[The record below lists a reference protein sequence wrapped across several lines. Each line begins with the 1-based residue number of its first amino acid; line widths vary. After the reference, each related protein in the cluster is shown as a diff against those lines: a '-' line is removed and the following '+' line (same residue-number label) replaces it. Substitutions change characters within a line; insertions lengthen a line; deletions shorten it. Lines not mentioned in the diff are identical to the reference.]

1 VTSIPSAELADLA
14 RLSEGDEDPATV
26 LHRIVTHAT
35 TLVPGC
41 TGAGLT
47 VRTREGEQT
56 AAVTD
61 DRVEACH
68 AVQFRQHGAGPAC
81 EAMQFGE
88 PRRCDRLAEET
99 RWPEFVAV
107 AREQGFGSCL
117 ALPLPA
123 DRHAASALNLY
134 AERPGVFAGT
144 TFDVALLFAAQGGV
158 ALDNADLY
166 RRSREWVEHLH
177 RTLTTRSV
185 IERAKGVLMS
195 RHEVSSEDAF
205 DLLRE
210 QSQRSHQKLHDVA
223 RSLLRD
229 REPGDSADPAST
241 DAPWTPPR
249 RSSLRPGAAA
259 DR

>member
-1 VTSIPSAELADLA
+1 MTRIPPVELAELA
-14 RLSEGDEDPATV
+14 RLSEGDDDPAEV
-26 LHRIVTHAT
+26 LHRIVAHAI

-47 VRTREGEQT
+47 VRTREDDQT

-61 DRVEACH
+61 GRVGACH
-68 AVQFRQHGAGPAC
+68 AVQFGDQQSSGPAR
-81 EAMQFGE
+81 EAMRFGE
-88 PRRCDRLAEET
+88 PRRCAELAAES

-107 AREQGFGSCL
+107 ARGQGFGSCL
-117 ALPLPA
+117 ALPLPG

-134 AERPGVFAGT
+134 AEQPGVFAGT

-166 RRSREWVEHLH
+166 RCSREWVEHLH
-177 RTLTTRSV
+177 RTLTTRSL

-195 RHEVSSEDAF
+195 RHQLSSEDAF

-223 RSLLRD
+223 RALLAD
-229 REPGDSADPAST
+229 QDPGRT
-241 DAPWTPPR
+241 DVPWTPPR
-249 RSSLRPGAAA
+249 RSSPAPEARA